1 VSKRRRAGWAKLQ
14 KMTDQGIDYSDIP
27 PTDAKFWEKAQ
38 VVLPPVKTHLS
49 LRLDEDV
56 VEWFKR
62 QGAGY
67 QTKINA
73 VLRSY
78 VQAHSVKGKTWVTPH
93 SWLATGGNPM
103 AVTYKNGEILST
115 SFLGHMEI
123 HRLVTQ
129 RARKK
134 GKKLITLETLLK
146 EQHPPV

>member
-1 VSKRRRAGWAKLQ
+1 MNAKSTKTVSKQRRTGWTKLQ
-14 KMTDQGIDYSDIP
+14 KIADHDINYSDIP

-38 VVLPPVKTHLS
+38 VVMPSVKTHLS

-78 VQAHSVKGKTWVTPH
+78 VQAHSAKSKT
-93 SWLATGGNPM
+93 
-103 AVTYKNGEILST
+103 
-115 SFLGHMEI
+115 
-123 HRLVTQ
+123 
-129 RARKK
+129 
-134 GKKLITLETLLK
+134 
-146 EQHPPV
+146 

>member
-1 VSKRRRAGWAKLQ
+1 MSVKSTKTVSKRRRAGWAKLQ

-78 VQAHSVKGKTWVTPH
+78 VQAHSVKGKT
-93 SWLATGGNPM
+93 
-103 AVTYKNGEILST
+103 
-115 SFLGHMEI
+115 
-123 HRLVTQ
+123 
-129 RARKK
+129 
-134 GKKLITLETLLK
+134 
-146 EQHPPV
+146 

>member
-1 VSKRRRAGWAKLQ
+1 MSAKSTKTVSKRRRTGWAKLQ
-14 KMTDQGIDYSDIP
+14 KMTDLKIDYSDIP

-49 LRLDEDV
+49 LRLDEDI

-78 VQAHSVKGKTWVTPH
+78 VQAHSAKGK
-93 SWLATGGNPM
+93 S
-103 AVTYKNGEILST
+103 
-115 SFLGHMEI
+115 
-123 HRLVTQ
+123 
-129 RARKK
+129 
-134 GKKLITLETLLK
+134 
-146 EQHPPV
+146 

>member
-1 VSKRRRAGWAKLQ
+1 
-14 KMTDQGIDYSDIP
+14 MTDLKIDYSDIP

-49 LRLDEDV
+49 LRLDEDI

-78 VQAHSVKGKTWVTPH
+78 VQAHSAKGK
-93 SWLATGGNPM
+93 S
-103 AVTYKNGEILST
+103 
-115 SFLGHMEI
+115 
-123 HRLVTQ
+123 
-129 RARKK
+129 
-134 GKKLITLETLLK
+134 
-146 EQHPPV
+146 